1 MFSGSFLLHIA
12 SPFFPQ
18 VQVIYQTC
26 EVGQSSEAT
35 CNCGVAVRS
44 GDDVFVAE
52 RCRRDDGADQ
62 PLRSQLYLNG
72 ELTQGTFIFSEYEGQ
87 RFHVSIL
94 ELVYRVSLYKICIL
108 SLALI
113 FSNVYV
119 KILQQCI
126 LDRSSSW

>member
-1 MFSGSFLLHIA
+1 M
-12 SPFFPQ
+12 
-18 VQVIYQTC
+18 IYQTC
-26 EVGQSSEAT
+26 EADQSSEAT

-94 ELVYRVSLYKICIL
+94 ELMHAVSFHKVQY
-108 SLALI
+108 
-113 FSNVYV
+113 SNVYV
-119 KILQQCI
+119 KILHTFYF
-126 LDRSSSW
+126 RSFFLMVKPSVL